1 MLSGWVGF
9 VRQAVREPL
18 VHFLAVGAGLFVLN
32 GFIHGPDAAQKGD
45 DIVISEG
52 RVAQIAQSFV
62 LLTGRPPTREEIL
75 ALVEDFVSE
84 EMGYREAVAMGLDAD
99 DTIVRRRMRQK
110 IEFLIEDSVA
120 TDAPTQADLQSWLDM
135 HPERFRLPERRA
147 LQQVLISSDKRG
159 ASADADAEAALRALR
174 AGGDPV
180 SLGDRSM
187 LPDAIPLT
195 TQEGVMA
202 LYGESFAAAVFS
214 ETAGEQWFG
223 PVASPFGRHLVKLID
238 REAGRDV
245 PLGEVAE
252 RVQADLIK
260 SRRDEARDAF
270 HARMRERYAIRIEWP
285 EIWKDL
291 PASPDPA
298 PTTPPAPEVGE

>member
-1 MLSGWVGF
+1 MFSAGF
-9 VRQAVREPL
+9 ALIRKAAREPL
-18 VHFLAVGAGLFVLN
+18 VHFLAVGAALFVLN
-32 GFIHGPDAAQKGD
+32 GFIQGPDASGTGE
-45 DIVISEG
+45 DIVISKG

-62 LLTGRPPTREEIL
+62 LLTGRPPTQEEIM
-75 ALVEDFVSE
+75 ALVDDFVSE
-84 EMGYREAVAMGLDAD
+84 ETGYREAVAMGLDAD

-120 TDAPTQADLQSWLDM
+120 TDAPSEADLQAWLEA

-159 ASADADAEAALRALR
+159 ASAAADAEAALKALQ
-174 AGGDPV
+174 AGGDAA

-202 LYGESFAAAVFS
+202 LYGESFANAVFS
-214 ETAGEQWFG
+214 GAARDQWFG
-223 PVASPFGRHLVKLID
+223 PVESPFGLHLVKLLD
-238 REAGRDV
+238 REAGRDA
-245 PLGEVAE
+245 PLSEVAE

-270 HARMRERYAIRIEWP
+270 HAQIRKRYAIRVEWP
-285 EIWKDL
+285 EPWKGL
-291 PASPDPA
+291 PASPDPE
-298 PTTPPAPEVGE
+298 PSTRPAPEVGE